1 VTVAPALAHVRSS
14 PGEGIALGAAARAGG
29 LALGLLTAIV
39 LARGLGVEGRG
50 AFALCVL
57 YAELT
62 ATLSSLGIHEA
73 VAFHTARGTSPPEKT
88 LGSGTA
94 LALGTSLLGTLVTAA
109 LLASGALAL
118 PPEGAALAFAAL
130 LAVPALRLNHV
141 LGAFLRGRGE
151 FRDFNLLQI
160 SRPIAT
166 LGLTLLL
173 VGALGLGVGGA
184 LLGFVLAALLPA
196 ALGSFQARRGHAA
209 PAFERNSASAIL
221 RFGARAWPGT
231 LAVVASRRLD
241 FLLLSWFAAP
251 ADLGRYA
258 VATQI
263 AEVLLYFPSAAAMV
277 LLPLAAREPR
287 SLPVEA
293 RSWLARSGAI
303 HLGLCAAAALGGI
316 LLARPMLGSVFGPG
330 FEEAAA
336 PLLWLLP
343 GVACAGVSLL
353 LGSALSGAGRP
364 GSNAIAAAI
373 GALAAVP
380 AYLTLVPSQGIVGA
394 AIGSSLAYAVQAT
407 AQATLL
413 IRSVRTTREA
423 GG

>member
-1 VTVAPALAHVRSS
+1 MTVAPALAHVRSS

-73 VAFHTARGTSPPEKT
+73 VAFHTARGTFPPEAS

-94 LALGTSLLGTLVTAA
+94 LALGTSLVGA
-109 LLASGALAL
+109 LLAAALIASGVLTL
-118 PPEGAALAFAAL
+118 PPEGAALALAAL
-130 LAVPALRLNHV
+130 LAVPALRLHHV

-151 FRDFNLLQI
+151 FREFNLLQV

-166 LGLTLLL
+166 LGLALLF
-173 VGALGLGVGGA
+173 VGALGLGVAGA

-196 ALGSFQARRGHAA
+196 VLGLLQTRRGLAA
-209 PAFERNSASAIL
+209 PTFRRDAAAAML
-221 RFGARAWPGT
+221 RFGSRAWPGT

-241 FLLLSWFAAP
+241 FLLLSWFAAS

-258 VATQI
+258 VATQV
-263 AEVLLYFPSAAAMV
+263 AEVLLYFPAAAAMV
-277 LLPLAAREPR
+277 LLPLVARGPR
-287 SLPVEA
+287 GLTVEA

-303 HLGLCAAAALGGI
+303 HLGLCGVAALAGI
-316 LLARPMLGSVFGPG
+316 LLARPVLASVFGHG
-330 FEEAAA
+330 FEGAAA

-343 GVACAGVSLL
+343 GVACAGLSLL
-353 LGSALSGAGRP
+353 LGAALSGAGKP

-373 GALAAVP
+373 GALVAVP
-380 AYLTLVPSQGIVGA
+380 IYLLLVPSHGIVGA
-394 AIGSSLAYAVQAT
+394 AIGSSLAYAIQAA
-407 AQATLL
+407 AQAVFLARRDVSR
-413 IRSVRTTREA
+413 RS
-423 GG
+423 